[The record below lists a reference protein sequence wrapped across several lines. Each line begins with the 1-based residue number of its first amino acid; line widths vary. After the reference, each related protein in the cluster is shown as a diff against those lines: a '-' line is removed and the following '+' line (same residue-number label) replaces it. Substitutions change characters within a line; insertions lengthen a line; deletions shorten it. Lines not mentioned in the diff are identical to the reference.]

1 MPNSLRERLSF
12 SIDNHIE
19 ATYGTRNIIEVIK
32 EAEASGVYHVWL
44 PQIGPLDTL
53 TMFTAAALQ
62 TQSIT
67 LGVGVVPIPTRH
79 PFVLA
84 QQALAFDE
92 IAPRRLRLGIGTSNK
107 IIMED
112 LYGIP
117 MQKKP
122 ISYLKEYVT
131 VLRSALE
138 KGAFDYQG
146 EFFQVHSS
154 SDRTTTRIPL
164 IISALGERAF
174 EAAGEIADGALPWL
188 APLPYLQS
196 TALAAMKRGAASQH
210 RPKPLLIAGVLV
222 ALSEDRQAVQDEVV
236 KYMGIH
242 FELPYY
248 IRMFAAAGVPVT
260 PDGMG
265 REALLETLVVQGS
278 AENVALR
285 LRQLLDTELDE
296 INMTLVPIKDESKER
311 AQLFRLIEQF

>member
-1 MPNSLRERLSF
+1 
-12 SIDNHIE
+12 
-19 ATYGTRNIIEVIK
+19 
-32 EAEASGVYHVWL
+32 
-44 PQIGPLDTL
+44 L

-278 AENVALR
+278 AESVALR

-296 INMTLVPIKDESKER
+296 INMTLVPIKSDSN
-311 AQLFRLIEQF
+311 Q